1 MSHLSNHIKCFQFP
15 VKLLLTEIYLR
26 KLIIL
31 EKVKNNFS
39 FFSCSLVD
47 LSINIRSRSGTND
60 LAQYQ
65 KII

>member
-1 MSHLSNHIKCFQFP
+1 MFFSFP
-15 VKLLLTEIYLR
+15 VVLLSRKIYLR

-39 FFSCSLVD
+39 SISCSLVD
-47 LSINIRSRSGTND
+47 LSINIRNCFDTND